1 MMSRLL
7 LLRFNCLFSSLTHL
21 SLPDRVFAVVDM
33 YGKCAQISLMDNT
46 VQEARIL
53 SNDLSNE
60 ATAAA
65 SCHNNINLISSNST
79 YNNITNTN
87 IAAMSSLTQSA
98 SSSTGV
104 ITSTS
109 GSKQFNR

>member
-1 MMSRLL
+1 
-7 LLRFNCLFSSLTHL
+7 
-21 SLPDRVFAVVDM
+21 VFAVVDM
-33 YGKCAQISLMDNT
+33 YGKCAQISLMNT

-87 IAAMSSLTQSA
+87 IAAMSSLTQSG

-104 ITSTS
+104 NSNS
-109 GSKQFNR
+109 GQFKS